1 MKTRVGCVDDHPAL
15 LMGLQALLG
24 GTADVEFVG
33 TALTV
38 AELLAEVAPDVVLL
52 DLRLDDGSSPA
63 VNVQAL
69 MTAGAKVVVYTEGPN
84 SRQCRQALSAGALAV
99 VSKADPTSVLLDV
112 LRDAALGLTQ
122 PTTALAQALETDQC
136 LAPALS
142 EREREALRLYAA
154 NLPAKSVA
162 RRMGVSEGTVKV
174 YLRRVRSKYQALNRP
189 AATKLDLYRRAVEDG
204 IVAE

>member
-69 MTAGAKVVVYTEGPN
+69 MTAGAKVRRLHRGAQFTAVPAGVVG
-84 SRQCRQALSAGALAV
+84 RCAG
-99 VSKADPTSVLLDV
+99 
-112 LRDAALGLTQ
+112 GGEQ
-122 PTTALAQALETDQC
+122 
-136 LAPALS
+136 
-142 EREREALRLYAA
+142 
-154 NLPAKSVA
+154 
-162 RRMGVSEGTVKV
+162 G
-174 YLRRVRSKYQALNRP
+174 
-189 AATKLDLYRRAVEDG
+189 
-204 IVAE
+204 